1 MTTPPIIDAHHHIWR
16 VDKTPWLQGEVVP
29 RIFGD
34 YADIQRDYP
43 ITEFDEDVRQHGVV
57 KSVYVQINVAPTD
70 ALWEARW
77 ALDEGQKAGLCNAVT
92 AWADFADPG
101 VYHTLEAY
109 QEMGGVRGIRQ
120 QLHWHENPLYRF
132 APRADLM
139 ADADWR
145 RGFSKL
151 SDLDMHF
158 ELQVF
163 PGQYA
168 HALDLIDAFPNQKF
182 VLLHGG
188 MPEDTSSAGIA
199 QWQSGITEIAK
210 RDNVVTKLS
219 GFGTFTRSCEVA
231 LKRPLIERT
240 VDTFG
245 PDRCMFGSNF
255 PIEKLWT
262 SYAHLLSTVLTCLDG
277 YTSDERRAIMHD
289 TAAKLYR
296 I

>member
-1 MTTPPIIDAHHHIWR
+1 M
-16 VDKTPWLQGEVVP
+16 
-29 RIFGD
+29 
-34 YADIQRDYP
+34 
-43 ITEFDEDVRQHGVV
+43 RQHGVV
-57 KSVYVQINVAPTD
+57 KSVYVQVNVAPKD

-77 ALDEGQKAGLCNAVT
+77 ALDEGSKAGLCNAVI
-92 AWADFADPG
+92 AWADFSDQG
-101 VYHTLEAY
+101 IYYSLEAY
-109 QEMGGVRGIRQ
+109 KEMASVRGIRQ

-132 APRADLM
+132 APRPDLM

-145 RGFSKL
+145 RGFAHL
-151 SDLDMHF
+151 GNFDMHF

-163 PGQYA
+163 PGQYS
-168 HALDLIDAFPNQKF
+168 HALDLVDAFPNQRF

-188 MPEDTSSAGIA
+188 MPDDTSAEGLRNWQAGIA
-199 QWQSGITEIAK
+199 EFAK
-210 RDNVVTKLS
+210 RDNVYTKVS
-219 GFGTFTRSCEVA
+219 GFGTFTRSCAVE

-262 SYAHLLSTVLTCLDG
+262 DYGHLLSTVTACLDG
-277 YTSDERRAIMHD
+277 YTPEERQAVMHD
-289 TAAKLYR
+289 TAASVYR